1 MDDKRNELIPLFMSQ
16 FLRIVNKYSQMH
28 NKAMAFG
35 IDVKLL
41 PGEIH
46 TIEAIGRHEGVNI
59 TGLAQILGITKGG
72 VSQMV
77 SRLSRK
83 KLLAKTRDPGSDREV
98 RLVLTE
104 LGRKAYQGHID
115 FHSAMYDDFAKDLSH
130 AGAKEINMFR
140 EILGKA
146 EKYIDRIVKGLG

>member
-1 MDDKRNELIPLFMSQ
+1 MDDKRNELIPLFVSQ

-28 NKAMAFG
+28 NKAMPFG
-35 IDVKLL
+35 IDIKLL

-83 KLLAKTRDPGSDREV
+83 KLVAKTRVPGSDREV

-104 LGRKAYQGHID
+104 LGRKAYQGHMD
-115 FHSAMYDDFAKDLSH
+115 FHSAMYDDFAKDLNH
-130 AGAKEINMFR
+130 AGENEINMFR

-146 EKYIDRIVKGLG
+146 ENYIDRIVKGLE

>member
-1 MDDKRNELIPLFMSQ
+1 MDDKRNELIPIFMSQ
-16 FLRIVNKYSQMH
+16 FLRIVNKYGQMH
-28 NKAMAFG
+28 NKAMSFG

-46 TIEAIGRHEGVNI
+46 TLEAIGRNEGINI
-59 TGLAQILGITKGG
+59 TGLAQVLGITKGG

-77 SRLSRK
+77 SRLSQK

-115 FHSAMYDDFAKDLSH
+115 FHAAMYDDFAKDLSH
-130 AGAKEINMFR
+130 AGAGEINLFR

-146 EKYIDRIVKGLG
+146 EKHIDRILKGLE